1 MSDSSWSLA
10 IVASESPAGAI
21 RVDGRT
27 TSLGTADLPELI
39 AAAAGKTPPTEPAE
53 LILVHPKTMGVDE
66 VGEWYADLNE
76 MGVRAQRV
84 RAIADTEVIAAARY
98 GDGDAR
104 EVIVGDAASGEV
116 YDRRGNSS
124 HGSMPLSLAMSRMVA
139 DAGVMTTTAVLVGSE
154 AEVNRQAS
162 SFMGTQVRPVGI
174 NTETLANGALDP
186 GILGKALG
194 GHVAKSGSASSPRA
208 VRSQR
213 TYRLLLAVVL
223 VVILAG
229 IPLGIWWIKGPDG
242 SATINEAAEQ
252 VLGPGARPMPT
263 PTAPP
268 VAPPEAVPAG
278 VDVPEAIGYYFDL
291 FDPVPLAQAFESCN
305 DGDARKYENLSFYC
319 SGWGTELNAFAA
331 DNGLPELAHP
341 DELVSVHFDTRGTRP
356 IPGPY
361 DHECF
366 IDYEYLRD
374 DIIDG
379 AAVTISEPCDPD
391 DERYA
396 GPWPEDE
403 DADITIHDV
412 RRLYATDDGDYHPVL
427 RIYGVKDLAAV
438 EALLN
443 HFGLIR

>member
-1 MSDSSWSLA
+1 
-10 IVASESPAGAI
+10 
-21 RVDGRT
+21 
-27 TSLGTADLPELI
+27 
-39 AAAAGKTPPTEPAE
+39 
-53 LILVHPKTMGVDE
+53 
-66 VGEWYADLNE
+66 
-76 MGVRAQRV
+76 
-84 RAIADTEVIAAARY
+84 
-98 GDGDAR
+98 
-104 EVIVGDAASGEV
+104 
-116 YDRRGNSS
+116 
-124 HGSMPLSLAMSRMVA
+124 
-139 DAGVMTTTAVLVGSE
+139 
-154 AEVNRQAS
+154 
-162 SFMGTQVRPVGI
+162 
-174 NTETLANGALDP
+174 
-186 GILGKALG
+186 
-194 GHVAKSGSASSPRA
+194 
-208 VRSQR
+208 
-213 TYRLLLAVVL
+213 
-223 VVILAG
+223 
-229 IPLGIWWIKGPDG
+229 
-242 SATINEAAEQ
+242 
-252 VLGPGARPMPT
+252 MPT

-278 VDVPEAIGYYFDL
+278 VDVPEAMGYYFDL
-291 FDPVPLAQAFESCN
+291 FDPVQLAQAFESCN

-319 SGWGTELNAFAA
+319 SGWGTEFNAFAA